1 MKFELKNCIDGA
13 PAVYK
18 TSLEIT
24 ENDGRFTFVFD
35 AENSQG
41 FCCEP
46 GYNNIHS
53 LGDVCEILIG
63 TDPKRSLYYEI
74 EISPIGDLMIA
85 KMTNRGAD
93 GNGKPILDIDF
104 VKESFI
110 IAKTVKTKSGYRAEL
125 SFDKKEICTG
135 EGEVY
140 FNAYRIETDGGEP
153 EKHLFALNPTMQGRF
168 HVPSRF
174 VWINDYKN

>member
-1 MKFELKNCIDGA
+1 MKSELKNCVSGL

-18 TSLEIT
+18 TEFSVSEKEGKL
-24 ENDGRFTFVFD
+24 TFVFD
-35 AENSQG
+35 AEHSRY
-41 FCCEP
+41 FCCDP

-63 TDPKRSLYYEI
+63 TDTKRGVYYEI

-85 KMTNRGAD
+85 KMINHGVDSA
-93 GNGKPILDIDF
+93 GKPILDINF
-104 VKESFI
+104 VEEPFI
-110 IAKTVKTKSGYRAEL
+110 DASITKTESGYRAEL
-125 SFDKKEICTG
+125 TFDKECIYTGDGEI
-135 EGEVY
+135 Y

-168 HVPSRF
+168 HVPDKF
-174 VWINDYKN
+174 VWLKDYL